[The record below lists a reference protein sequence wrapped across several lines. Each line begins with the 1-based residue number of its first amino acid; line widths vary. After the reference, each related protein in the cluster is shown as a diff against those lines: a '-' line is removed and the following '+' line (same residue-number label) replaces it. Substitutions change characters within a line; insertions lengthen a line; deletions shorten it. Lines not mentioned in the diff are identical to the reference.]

1 MTDNPVSP
9 PKRPEGDGRHRIL
22 HVARQRF
29 AEAGYGA
36 TSTTEIAKL
45 AGVTHPLVH
54 HHFGS
59 KEGLWRAVVDELF
72 ADLPQI
78 VADTDYR
85 HDVIG
90 WLEQTMGRLVAYAAT
105 HREIAGLITR
115 EGTTVGEHASYLMD
129 RHLRPIFQMA
139 IDALAF
145 GQREGVVVAD
155 SKPAVLLFVALG
167 AGVHVFNVSAHAREF
182 DVDVDDPA
190 VRAEIA
196 AVFRRLMFTGLI
208 VSRSTP

>member
-1 MTDNPVSP
+1 MTDTPVSP
-9 PKRPEGDGRHRIL
+9 PKKPDGDGRQRIL
-22 HVARQRF
+22 QAARQRF
-29 AEAGYGA
+29 AEAGYGG
-36 TSTTEIAKL
+36 TSTTEIARL

-85 HDVIG
+85 HDVIE
-90 WLEQTMGRLVAYAAT
+90 WLEQTMGRLVGYAAT
-105 HREIAGLITR
+105 HREIAGLMTR

-139 IDALAF
+139 IDAIAF
-145 GQREGVVVAD
+145 GQHEGVVVAD

-167 AGVHVFNVSAHAREF
+167 AGVHVFNVAAHAREF
-182 DVDVDDPA
+182 GVDVDDPA
-190 VRAEIA
+190 VRAELA

-208 VSRSTP
+208 LSRSTP

>member
-1 MTDNPVSP
+1 MADTSVRHNTRS
-9 PKRPEGDGRHRIL
+9 EGDGRQRIL
-22 HVARQRF
+22 QAARQRF
-29 AEAGYGA
+29 AAAGYAG
-36 TSTTEIAKL
+36 TSTTEIARL
-45 AGVTHPLVH
+45 AAVTHPLVH
-54 HHFGS
+54 HHFGN

-90 WLEQTMGRLVAYAAT
+90 WLEQTMGRLVVYAAT
-105 HREIAGLITR
+105 HREMAGLIAR

-129 RHLRPIFQMA
+129 RHLRPIFQMV
-139 IDALAF
+139 IDAIAW
-145 GQREGVVVAD
+145 GQRDGVVVAD
-155 SKPAVLLFVALG
+155 SKPAVLCFVALG

-182 DVDVDDPA
+182 GVDVDDPD

-208 VSRSTP
+208 VPRSTP